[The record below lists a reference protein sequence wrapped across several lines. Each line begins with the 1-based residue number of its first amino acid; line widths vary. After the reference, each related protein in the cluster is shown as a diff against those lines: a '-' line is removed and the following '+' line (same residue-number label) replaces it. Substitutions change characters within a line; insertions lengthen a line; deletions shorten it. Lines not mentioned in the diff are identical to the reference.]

1 MTAIAKPPDPN
12 RQPIINNPSAPP
24 GNPRP
29 TDRNAQPITPSL
41 YAQFREILREAKGAV
56 FFDGMN
62 SPLAEKTGRIIALNG
77 DCAVEA
83 LKRILDK
90 RQNEIESVEEIL
102 RQVGLLQDET
112 TRRQRL
118 NLLTGILA
126 SREARIR
133 DAASLGLSFMEDPT
147 ALSALCAARQAETE
161 NWVRTNLSLAIE
173 QLEHDIQERTHPP
186 MPSW

>member
-1 MTAIAKPPDPN
+1 MTATAKPLDPN
-12 RQPIINNPSAPP
+12 LQPTINNPCAHP
-24 GNPRP
+24 GSPRT
-29 TDRNAQPITPSL
+29 TDRNTLSITLSL
-41 YAQFREILREAKGAV
+41 YAQFREILREAEGAA

-83 LKRILDK
+83 LKRILDVC
-90 RQNEIESVEEIL
+90 QNEIESVEEIL
-102 RQVGLLQDET
+102 RQVGLLQDEP

-118 NLLTGILA
+118 NLLTGMLA

-133 DAASLGLSFMEDPT
+133 DAASLGLSFMADPT
-147 ALSALCAARQAETE
+147 ALNALCAARQAETE
-161 NWVRTNLSLAIE
+161 NWVGTNLSLAIK
-173 QLEHDIQERTHPP
+173 QLDHDIQERTHPP

>member
-1 MTAIAKPPDPN
+1 M
-12 RQPIINNPSAPP
+12 
-24 GNPRP
+24 P

-41 YAQFREILREAKGAV
+41 YAQFREILREAEGAA

-77 DCAVEA
+77 DYAIEA

-90 RQNEIESVEEIL
+90 RQNEIEIVEEIL
-102 RQVGLLQDET
+102 REVRLLRDEP

-118 NLLTGILA
+118 NLLTGMLA

-133 DAASLGLSFMEDPT
+133 DAASLGLSFMEDPA
-147 ALSALCAARQAETE
+147 ALSALHAARQAETE
-161 NWVRTNLSLAIE
+161 NWVSKNLRLAID
-173 QLEHDIQERTHPP
+173 QLEHVLKERTQPP
-186 MPSW
+186 PA